1 MRIPKKRS
9 VHRDLLESLQ
19 VVVVFLRKIIVLTG
33 VLRDLLLNI
42 PLPMKRVIFQ
52 ILVLVCVCGVAHPQN
67 MDMGTGMEISG
78 FRVPDYDEQGELR
91 AQLYGEHAKVLEGGE
106 VEITNLKIEMYRDGE
121 VVMTVFSPHCFFNME
136 TRKARSEGRV
146 LIDSGMMT
154 IVGRGFTW
162 SAEAGRFEILHES
175 KVLVKE
181 AAQSEMRGLEL

>member
-1 MRIPKKRS
+1 
-9 VHRDLLESLQ
+9 L
-19 VVVVFLRKIIVLTG
+19 VVFVFLLKFIVLTG
-33 VLRDLLLNI
+33 VLRALLVDI
-42 PLPMKRVIFQ
+42 SPMKRVVFK
-52 ILVLVCVCGVAHPQN
+52 ILALVCVCGMASAQN
-67 MDMGTGMEISG
+67 MDMGTGMEIYG

-91 AQLYGEHAKVLEGGE
+91 AQLYGGHAKVLEGGE

-136 TRKARSEGRV
+136 TRQARSESRV

-162 SAEAGRFEILHES
+162 SAEAGRFEILHDS

>member
-1 MRIPKKRS
+1 MVFSPRQ
-9 VHRDLLESLQ
+9 LL
-19 VVVVFLRKIIVLTG
+19 IVL
-33 VLRDLLLNI
+33 LLLAGI
-42 PLPMKRVIFQ
+42 CR
-52 ILVLVCVCGVAHPQN
+52 AQN
-67 MDMGTGMEISG
+67 MDMGTGMEVSG
-78 FRVPDYDEQGELR
+78 FRVPDYDEQGQLR

-181 AAQSEMRGLEL
+181 AAQSELGGLEL